1 MKKRIN
7 YLLNKHRMSAEVVI
21 IFKDKSDDVH
31 DIIKTRSSEADLIIM
46 GMAEVQ
52 HGKEKDF
59 IERSDSLYNDLGT
72 LALVKASSFF
82 SELHISE

>member
-1 MKKRIN
+1 
-7 YLLNKHRMSAEVVI
+7 MSAKVVI
-21 IFKDKSDDVH
+21 IFKKKSDGVH
-31 DIIKTRSSEADLIIM
+31 DIIKTRSAEADLIIM

-59 IERSDSLYNDLGT
+59 IERADSLYNDLGT

-82 SELHISE
+82 SELHIGE